1 MRLASF
7 VTATLCLTVSL
18 SASAKRRIV
27 VGDADPFAGTKSI
40 VWFAAHPDDD
50 VVVAPLLASLCRD
63 RSVHC
68 TFVVL
73 TRGEKGDCLLVG
85 GCQPDVATV
94 RSGEMGRASEFFGAE
109 LVLLNFADGGGLPDG
124 SAPAWDVRAGG
135 HDQLVASMA
144 SLIESFAPDVVLT
157 FDPRRGTTCHPDHRA
172 AGNLAKEAL
181 SKSSSSAA
189 LYFLETRLNISTTPL
204 RLDFEPSV
212 AGATGL
218 YTFRAGWNALISDMQ
233 IHRSQ
238 FDDTWVNAAL
248 QVPDGERNVYV
259 ARASD
264 IEAIPVGTC
273 P

>member
-1 MRLASF
+1 M
-7 VTATLCLTVSL
+7 
-18 SASAKRRIV
+18 
-27 VGDADPFAGTKSI
+27 
-40 VWFAAHPDDD
+40 
-50 VVVAPLLASLCRD
+50 
-63 RSVHC
+63 
-68 TFVVL
+68 
-73 TRGEKGDCLLVG
+73 
-85 GCQPDVATV
+85 

-157 FDPRRGTTCHPDHRA
+157 FDPRHGTTCHPDHRA

-212 AGATGL
+212 AGTTGL
-218 YTFRAGWNALISDMQ
+218 YTFRSGWNALISDMQ

-238 FDDTWVNAAL
+238 FDDAWVNAAL
-248 QVPDGERNVYV
+248 QVPEAERNVYV

>member
-7 VTATLCLTVSL
+7 VAATLCLTVSL
-18 SASAKRRIV
+18 SASPKRRIV
-27 VGDADPFAGTKSI
+27 RGDDDPFAGTKSI

-63 RSVHC
+63 RSLRC
-68 TFVVL
+68 TLIVL
-73 TRGEKGDCLLVG
+73 TRGEKGDCLLAG

-94 RSGEMGRASEFFGAE
+94 RSGEMGRASEFFGAN
-109 LVLLNFADGGGLPDG
+109 LVLLNFSDGGGLPDG
-124 SAPAWDVRAGG
+124 SAPEWDARAGD
-135 HDQLVASMA
+135 HDQLVASIA
-144 SLIESFAPDVVLT
+144 SLIESFEPDVVLT
-157 FDPRRGTTCHPDHRA
+157 FDPRHGTTCHNDHRA
-172 AGNLAKEAL
+172 AGKLAKEAL
-181 SKSSSSAA
+181 SKTSGSAV
-189 LYFLETRLNISTTPL
+189 LYFLETRLNVSTTPL
-204 RLDFEPSV
+204 QLDFEPSV

-218 YTFRAGWNALISDMQ
+218 YTFRSGWNALISDMQ

-248 QVPDGERNVYV
+248 QVPDAERNVYV

-264 IEAIPVGTC
+264 IEAIPVSTC